1 MLFKKGSKEGY
12 TRAVVGD
19 ISKNLGI
26 LPAELKSIIKST
38 TIPTVY
44 DELVSTYKLSPIVE
58 DIGKARGRPTKESML
73 EIPITTPTTT
83 PQRIQSPPSPA
94 PTMTT
99 PQPRIQSLQEV
110 APQPVIAKGQ
120 DYESISGTKLP
131 ESSYAEIDK
140 DLSDAFNIASVNI
153 RNPEATGAI
162 IERGF
167 MRITNNLFPQKS
179 IEDLELR
186 FIPTVANKALVM
198 DVASVINKALQ
209 TKDINDIVE
218 ANRGFRKVVG
228 VIRRGRVKGSGMKRK
243 ATKAGKPLAITKADK
258 LRINLII
265 GEINAGNNNPMLLKE
280 INKLKKKYS
289 K

>member
-1 MLFKKGSKEGY
+1 M
-12 TRAVVGD
+12 
-19 ISKNLGI
+19 
-26 LPAELKSIIKST
+26 
-38 TIPTVY
+38 
-44 DELVSTYKLSPIVE
+44 
-58 DIGKARGRPTKESML
+58 
-73 EIPITTPTTT
+73 
-83 PQRIQSPPSPA
+83 
-94 PTMTT
+94 
-99 PQPRIQSLQEV
+99 
-110 APQPVIAKGQ
+110 
-120 DYESISGTKLP
+120 P

-243 ATKAGKPLAITKADK
+243 ATKTITKADK

-280 INKLKKKYS
+280 INKLKKIYS